1 MRLIRVLD
9 VGFCGGFG
17 GLFAGRARSHKF
29 SSHEAPV
36 GAGSAR
42 EEART
47 VTPQGHY
54 P

>member
-1 MRLIRVLD
+1 MRLIRVLE

-17 GLFAGRARSHKF
+17 GLFAGRARSHKGVVGAE
-29 SSHEAPV
+29 SV
-36 GAGSAR
+36 GAGCAR

-47 VTPQGHY
+47 VTPKGHC

>member
-1 MRLIRVLD
+1 MRLIRVLE

-29 SSHEAPV
+29 GFQQVLV

-42 EEART
+42 EEALT
-47 VTPQGHY
+47 VTLQGHC